1 MNPMMPLS
9 SCNRLQHRGR
19 GRWGRDQ
26 GVGAGPIGPRRG
38 EAVLSPRSGSFWN
51 RGPFSGA
58 RQGSKAVATLVMA
71 VALFAAACGG
81 SDSGGGSEEPAS
93 DDPIRIGASLPL
105 TGDFAQPGSA
115 AGQGYEVWEE
125 MINAEGGLLGRDVE
139 LVILDD
145 ASDQNT
151 VVADYN
157 RLISQ
162 EQVDLLLGTFSSLLN
177 LPASA
182 VAERNR
188 MVYVEPAGG
197 APEIFER
204 GFKYLFFAQ
213 PATAPHQAD
222 IFVEYIESLTENQ
235 RPRTAAY
242 PTQDDPFTK
251 PVIDTIQAELE
262 GLGVETVF
270 AQVYPPDTTNF
281 DAIGNSISSAGPDLV
296 AQGAVFEDGVGLIR
310 SMQRADFNPQILF
323 QTSAPSNSTQ
333 YSDAVGI
340 ENTEGIF
347 YTVSWSPE
355 ADYPLNAEFVK
366 AYDEKFGGEPP
377 EDAADA
383 FAAAQV
389 LQKAV
394 EEVGEIDQEAIADYL
409 HENPVET
416 ILGELTWDETG
427 APQAEFILAQWQDG
441 APEVVLPE
449 EVITSDKIVFP
460 KPDWSG

>member
-1 MNPMMPLS
+1 VFQNLLI
-9 SCNRLQHRGR
+9 RRR
-19 GRWGRDQ
+19 ARAAFF
-26 GVGAGPIGPRRG
+26 GVGARG
-38 EAVLSPRSGSFWN
+38 LRAAVVAVLVL
-51 RGPFSGA
+51 A
-58 RQGSKAVATLVMA
+58 LV
-71 VALFAAACGG
+71 AAAC
-81 SDSGGGSEEPAS
+81 S
-93 DDPIRIGASLPL
+93 DDGDAGGDTASAEDGGEPIRIGASLPL
-105 TGDFAQPGSA
+105 TGDFSQPGNA
-115 AGQGYEVWEE
+115 AKQGYEIWQE
-125 MINAEGGLLGRDVE
+125 MTNAEGGVLGREVE
-139 LVILDD
+139 LTILDD

-162 EQVDLLLGTFSSLLN
+162 ENVDLLLGTFSSLLN

-222 IFVEYIESLTENQ
+222 IFVDYIESLDEAD
-235 RPRTAAY
+235 RPKTAAY

-262 GLGVETVF
+262 ALGVETVF
-270 AQVYPPDTTNF
+270 SNVYPPDTTNF
-281 DAIGNSISSAGPDLV
+281 DTIANSIKQENADLV

-310 SMQRADFNPQILF
+310 SMQKAGFNPKILF

-333 YSDAVGI
+333 YSDAVGV
-340 ENTEGIF
+340 ENTEGVF
-347 YTVSWSPE
+347 YTVSWSPD
-355 ADYPLNAEFVK
+355 ADYPLNAEFVE

-389 LQKAV
+389 LQAAV
-394 EEVGEIDQEAIADYL
+394 EAVGEIDQEAIADYL
-409 HENPVET
+409 HGNAVET

-427 APQAEFILAQWQDG
+427 APQSAFILAQWQSG
-441 APEVVLPE
+441 SPEVVLPQ
-449 EVITSDKIVFP
+449 EVATSDQIVFP
-460 KPDWSG
+460 KPDWSN